1 MSSFQLTDRDN
12 PMHIDDLRSLAI
24 DVGKHK
30 EFDYSSGRQ
39 DKLDEF
45 GAKYS
50 VAAVPFDTYLV
61 EAGCLAT
68 GRAR

>member
-1 MSSFQLTDRDN
+1 
-12 PMHIDDLRSLAI
+12 MHIDDLRSLAI
-24 DVGKHK
+24 GVGKHK
-30 EFDYSSGRQ
+30 EVGYSSGRQ
-39 DKLDEF
+39 GNPDQF
-45 GAKYS
+45 GVKHS

>member
-1 MSSFQLTDRDN
+1 
-12 PMHIDDLRSLAI
+12 
-24 DVGKHK
+24 
-30 EFDYSSGRQ
+30 
-39 DKLDEF
+39 LDEF

-61 EAGCLAT
+61 EAGCLTT